1 MFNPSFRS
9 GLLGL
14 ACLIQILLTAQT
26 PTFQKLYSDSTSI
39 SGQWAIETPQ
49 GYLIAGLSVTSNTG
63 NNTDALLMLVD
74 RQGEPIWQRRYGD
87 TLYHEAFSCVT
98 LANGGGF
105 VALGESYING
115 TGLADCWLVR
125 VDTAGQVIW
134 QKTIGL
140 YNRHDYPVGELL
152 RTRDGYIFSGASGP
166 SGVQSR
172 ESFIVRVDN
181 NGEIKWAWSN
191 QTQFNRAPGYRAQ
204 FILRDSLYLCGGGLG
219 PAHWMKRDTATGEA
233 NIFSTFVGDNLE
245 QLVAM
250 RPSIYG
256 GLVMAGRYF
265 PQIPNSPFQS
275 GAWIQYQPADAPV
288 LWSKSYTIPGF
299 ENHYI
304 SLESAN
310 GSEHLALLNGVFG
323 KSTLMKIDTGGHVL
337 WAKTYAPDTS
347 YGWLNRIMPTF
358 DGGTLAV
365 GGMSF
370 DNSTR
375 SNLWLLKTDGD
386 GNIRGCCAQ
395 NQVVEV
401 SDFPVPTP
409 PDAFMKGEN
418 YFGTPQPSAAPVD
431 TLLFQSSNYCGE
443 PQPTLGSIV
452 RFCPGDT
459 VMFDGIGYTQP
470 GQAFTTIPSVTGGC
484 DTLGVVTLEFLPQPT
499 TSDTIL
505 FAPGQSV
512 VINGISYSQPG
523 TVVDTIPST
532 TGGCDTLAFYVLDFK
547 TSGTGTAQI
556 SELKIFPNP
565 AAAGAVLTIGGTQ
578 FNSATFVLRD
588 ATGRALATHPL
599 VGNQVFLGTTGLPAG
614 LYQFEVFENGR
625 LAERGKLAFGR

>member
-1 MFNPSFRS
+1 MFNPSFRNS
-9 GLLGL
+9 LLGL
-14 ACLIQILLTAQT
+14 VCLLQIPLTAQIT
-26 PTFQKLYSDSTSI
+26 TFQKLYSDSTSI
-39 SGQWAIETPQ
+39 GGQWAIETPY
-49 GYLIAGLSVTSNTG
+49 GYLIAGASSTPNTG

-74 RQGEPIWQRRYGD
+74 WQGEPIWQRKYGD
-87 TLYHEAFSCVT
+87 TLSHEAFSCVT

-105 VALGESYING
+105 LALGESYING

-140 YNRHDYPVGELL
+140 YNRHDYPTGELL

-166 SGVQSR
+166 SGAQSR

-265 PQIPNSPFQS
+265 PQEPNSPFQS
-275 GAWIQYQPADAPV
+275 GAWIQYQPANAPV

-310 GSEHLALLNGVFG
+310 GSEHLATLNGTFS
-323 KSTLMKIDTGGHVL
+323 KSTLMRIDTGGHVL
-337 WAKTYAPDTS
+337 WAKTYAPDTR
-347 YGWLNRIMPTF
+347 YNWLNRIMPTS

-365 GGMSF
+365 GWMSF

-375 SNLWLLKTDGD
+375 GNLWLLKTDGD

-409 PDAFMKGEN
+409 PDAAMKGEN
-418 YFGTPQPSAAPVD
+418 YFGTPQPSAAPAD
-431 TLLFQSSNYCGE
+431 TLLSQPSDYCGE

-459 VMFDGIGYTQP
+459 VTLGGIGYTQP
-470 GQAFTTIPSVTGGC
+470 GQAFVTIPSATGGC
-484 DTLGVVTLEFLPQPT
+484 DTLGVVTLELLPQPT

-505 FAPGQSV
+505 FAPGETV
-512 VINGISYSQPG
+512 VINGTSYSQPG
-523 TVVDTIPST
+523 IVTATIPST
-532 TGGCDTLAFYVLDFK
+532 TGDCDTLAFYVLDFK
-547 TSGTGTAQI
+547 TSGTSTAQI
-556 SELKIFPNP
+556 PDLKIFPNP
-565 AAAGAVLTIGGTQ
+565 APSGATLTIKNGLFQHGV
-578 FNSATFVLRD
+578 FLLRD
-588 ATGRALATHPL
+588 ATGRVLTKHQL
-599 VGNQVFLGTTGLPAG
+599 IENQVFLGKNGLPAG

-625 LAERGKLAFGR
+625 LAGRGKLAVGR

>member
-1 MFNPSFRS
+1 MLTFSFRS

-14 ACLIQILLTAQT
+14 LCLSAAPLFSQI
-26 PTFQKLYSDSTSI
+26 PTFQKLYSDTTSI
-39 SGQWAIETPQ
+39 AGQWAIETSE
-49 GYLIAGLSVTSNTG
+49 GYLIAGSSANSNT
-63 NNTDALLMLVD
+63 NTDALLMLVD
-74 RQGEPIWQRRYGD
+74 RQGEPIWQKKYGD
-87 TLYHEAFSCVT
+87 TLYREAFSCVT

-125 VDTAGQVIW
+125 VDTAGQVVW

-152 RTRDGYIFSGASGP
+152 RTRDGYILSGVSGP
-166 SGVQSR
+166 SGVQAR

-204 FILRDSLYLCGGGLG
+204 FILRDSVYLCGGGLG
-219 PAHWMKRDTATGEA
+219 PAHWMKRDTATGGA
-233 NIFSTFVGDNLE
+233 NIFTTFAGNNLE

-256 GLVMAGRYF
+256 GLVMAGRHF
-265 PQIPNSPFQS
+265 PQEPNSPFQS

-288 LWSKSYTIPGF
+288 LWSKSYTLPGI

-310 GSEHLALLNGVFG
+310 GGNHLATLNGVFG
-323 KSTLMKIDTGGHVL
+323 KSTLMKIDTSGSIL
-337 WAKTYAPDTS
+337 WAKTYAPDS
-347 YGWLNRIMPTF
+347 AQYSWLNRIMPTS

-365 GGMSF
+365 GGLNF

-375 SNLWLLKTDGD
+375 SNLWLLKTDGN

-401 SDFPVPTP
+401 TDFPVPVP
-409 PDAFMKGEN
+409 PDAFMSGEN
-418 YFGTPQPSAAPVD
+418 YFGTTQPSAAFVD
-431 TLLFQSSNYCGE
+431 TLLFQSSDLCNE
-443 PQPTLGSIV
+443 PQPTLGSTV

-459 VMFDGIGYTQP
+459 ITLDGIGYTQP
-470 GQAFTTIPSVTGGC
+470 GQAFITIPSATGGC
-484 DTLGVVTLEFLPQPT
+484 DTLGVVALEFLPQPT
-499 TSDTIL
+499 ISDTIL

-512 VINGISYSQPG
+512 VINGTSYTQPG
-523 TVVDTIPST
+523 IVADTIPSA

-547 TSGTGTAQI
+547 TSGTA
-556 SELKIFPNP
+556 SPEFYELNIYPNP
-565 AAAGAVLTIGGTQ
+565 APPTAQLWLARGQFSGHEWVLEDFAGRTL
-578 FNSATFVLRD
+578 
-588 ATGRALATHPL
+588 ATGQVL
-599 VGNQVFLGTTGLPAG
+599 GNQILREKTSLPSGLFHLKILGD
-614 LYQFEVFENGR
+614 GR
-625 LAERGKLAFGR
+625 VVGGGKLMVVR